1 MAYERKSY
9 LVGAAGLVVAVVA
22 LGISYQA
29 LRASWQI
36 AELSGSLDKSEIEVG
51 IGDLELPRSQA
62 IYLISGTKELSN
74 NSGLVVGGIPIRIAS
89 TGKKSLEAVT
99 LTFQYHP
106 FFKRSLLERSD
117 GRQNGDI
124 GPIALQ
130 RSLLEDRDWS
140 FMSYKIPM
148 LNPGISASIVEP
160 FFMEPTTVKDVV
172 RTRFRDGKS
181 MNLAYEV
188 RYSKQFAFNVGA
200 KDTGIRS
207 YSVSLTVA
215 QAESM
220 QDLLRKEANLHI
232 ESRRREIRKGLT
244 TIEYLA
250 GLITSSPKEN
260 AYVLFVNT
268 EPIEGKDLKLYVI
281 KGEPQVGLLEYKIL
295 AWPLLF
301 SAPKEV

>member
-1 MAYERKSY
+1 
-9 LVGAAGLVVAVVA
+9 
-22 LGISYQA
+22 
-29 LRASWQI
+29 
-36 AELSGSLDKSEIEVG
+36 
-51 IGDLELPRSQA
+51 
-62 IYLISGTKELSN
+62 
-74 NSGLVVGGIPIRIAS
+74 
-89 TGKKSLEAVT
+89 
-99 LTFQYHP
+99 
-106 FFKRSLLERSD
+106 
-117 GRQNGDI
+117 
-124 GPIALQ
+124 
-130 RSLLEDRDWS
+130 
-140 FMSYKIPM
+140 MSYKIPM

-160 FFMEPTTVKDVV
+160 FLMEPTTVKDVV